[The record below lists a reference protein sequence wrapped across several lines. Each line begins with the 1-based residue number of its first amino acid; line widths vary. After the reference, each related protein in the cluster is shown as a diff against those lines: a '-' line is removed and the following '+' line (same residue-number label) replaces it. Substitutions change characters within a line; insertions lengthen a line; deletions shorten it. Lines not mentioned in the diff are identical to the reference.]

1 MISTSQAWKD
11 YTRDIGV
18 FHIKAT
24 MTGGSTLNLTDSDF
38 MMGSVS
44 FTDSMSGM
52 SEIALGAVVTNTFNA
67 TLNNFNGRFD
77 NWDWNEIEV
86 WFGIEVNGT
95 EEWIHRGI
103 YTIDRPNS
111 LGNTIK
117 IECYDYMDKLNK
129 YFAGL
134 SATLTYPVD
143 SNDMAEAICT
153 YCNVD
158 YGYSDLSTFNVAEFE
173 IDESTT
179 CRQVL
184 MWVLQTDGLYARIN
198 PVTGELDCKK
208 WNILHWST
216 SDTIEGGIFDVW
228 NAVANTNGG
237 TLSPWSVVTDYNGG
251 TFFDGDGAYSLERVK
266 RQTIMIEDVE
276 VTGIRAYAYNTVDEF
291 AFDTAGSDGYIIA
304 LQDNPLITEDNV
316 STVASRAWANVDGLK
331 VRPFDSSIFGD
342 PSIEAGDTIILKDYK
357 GNYYVSVITNMT
369 FNLGGDT
376 RVSCDAETPVEK
388 VRETANPVTS
398 AIKGATM
405 AAYDY
410 IIARKI
416 AAEAIEAGTLGVN
429 GTITTN
435 DLEVLNGS
443 KLGGFNIANNELEA
457 TYVMPHTYTASDATR
472 IRDILLGSITPTDED
487 YELFDLNGDGEIS
500 ALDYVAVN
508 KAVQNFGGVI
518 SCTIVISPTSY
529 SGIVKTSRNTGGE
542 AKLGAGSVVANQA
555 VFSNLNVGGNDVN
568 DFGVQYLLPSG
579 DWRYMKHSSGKLEMW
594 MRKNYSVNVNQAYGS
609 LYFGHIQPTAYPTA
623 TNLPRF
629 IETPSVVASV
639 ESGNDGD
646 IFIGMGYGS
655 ATTPPKICCYCAT
668 TYSGSVTLN
677 IHAVGRWK

>member
-153 YCNVD
+153 YCGVD
-158 YGYSDLSTFNVAEFE
+158 YGYSDLSTFNVDEFE

-208 WNILHWST
+208 WNILHWSA

-228 NAVANTNGG
+228 NAVADTNGG
-237 TLSPWSVVTDYNGG
+237 TLSPWSVVTGYNGG

-266 RQTIMIEDVE
+266 RQTIMIKDVE

-429 GTITTN
+429 GTITTS

-443 KLGGFNIANNELEA
+443 KLGGFNISNNQLEA
-457 TYVMPHTYTASDATR
+457 TYVVPHTYTDADVTR
-472 IRDILLGSITPTDED
+472 LQSLVLGQVTPTQED
-487 YELFDLNGDGEIS
+487 YDLLDITGDGYFDIVDMAIIRKAVLQNDGIISTTIHISPESYKGIISTGGTKIGTSAIIS
-500 ALDYVAVN
+500 AY
-508 KAVQNFGGVI
+508 G
-518 SCTIVISPTSY
+518 
-529 SGIVKTSRNTGGE
+529 
-542 AKLGAGSVVANQA
+542 
-555 VFSNLNVGGNDVN
+555 VFSDLRVQGERITDFVVGSLNMGT
-568 DFGVQYLLPSG
+568 S
-579 DWRYMKHSSGKLEMW
+579 WKWTKHNSGKSEAWL
-594 MRKNYSVNVNQAYGS
+594 RKSYSVNVNQGYGS
-609 LYFGHIQPTAYPTA
+609 MYFGHVQPDNYPSG
-623 TNLPRF
+623 LF
-629 IETPSVVASV
+629 IEAPSVVPSV

-655 ATTPPKICCYCAT
+655 ASSPPRVCCYCAEV
-668 TYSGSVTLN
+668 YSGSVTLN